1 MNILKFITCPIQVNT
16 YLAYDET
23 KEGFIVDPGGYS
35 RVLTQKE
42 HE

>member
-23 KEGFIVDPGGYS
+23 KELWIQAATA
-35 RVLTQKE
+35 RC
-42 HE
+42 